1 MSTDARGRDGGN
13 TVNETK
19 MEQKRKTEKYHN
31 SFVRQKSRQD
41 LRPIAVHLL
50 GSLSLLFYDSV
61 FFILIPNIDVQAIET
76 VLRILQPKLAS
87 VQITKAS

>member
-19 MEQKRKTEKYHN
+19 METKTKNREIP
-31 SFVRQKSRQD
+31 QQ
-41 LRPIAVHLL
+41 LRSTKIPAEPSTYRCTSL
-50 GSLSLLFYDSV
+50 GLSLLFYDSV
-61 FFILIPNIDVQAIET
+61 FFILILNIDVQAIET